1 MAYIKSEHIV
11 SESVFNKTQ
20 SEEDFLVAEPM
31 IDATPDPLNNVMYP
45 SYLSNF
51 CVLILIATTVIAQL
65 THFIK
70 ILLLILITG
79 NKKKRKKNKRLSII
93 VSSN

>member
-31 IDATPDPLNNVMYP
+31 IDATPDPLDNVMYP

-79 NKKKRKKNKRLSII
+79 NETLYFSLLNTR
-93 VSSN
+93 

>member
-11 SESVFNKTQ
+11 TESVFNKTQ

-31 IDATPDPLNNVMYP
+31 IDATPEPLDNIMYP

-51 CVLILIATTVIAQL
+51 SVLILIATTVIAQL
-65 THFIK
+65 THYVK
-70 ILLLILITG
+70 IILLILITG
-79 NKKKRKKNKRLSII
+79 NF
-93 VSSN
+93 